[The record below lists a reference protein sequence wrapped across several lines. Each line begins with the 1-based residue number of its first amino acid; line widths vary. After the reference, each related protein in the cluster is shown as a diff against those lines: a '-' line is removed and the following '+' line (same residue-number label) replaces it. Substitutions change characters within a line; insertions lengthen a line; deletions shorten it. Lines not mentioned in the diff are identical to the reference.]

1 MKKYRG
7 AAHNEIQTGIKM
19 FLRKAGCTMYED
31 CLTIASHIPRHYIIN
46 SAPQRKT
53 HGFNKEADIIFEYPP
68 SVLSPLNV
76 TRRFF
81 IDITLVTPWGRGY
94 TPYAGPPGAAETAS
108 INKHKLYNDIYQF
121 PQAKFNTERISS
133 DSIIIL
139 AFEVT
144 GAFTAE
150 TNEFFSLLST
160 ALSARHSHYTAS
172 QWKFYIVSHISQ
184 LISQDFAQRHIE
196 LRQKI
201 SSAQNL
207 APCITPLHPPNE
219 LVETVQE
226 IRISTPFPLTSTIP
240 RLTPADTATADA
252 LMEECLKDTD
262 IRLFY
267 TDGS

>member
-19 FLRKAGCTMYED
+19 FLRKAGCTIYED

-121 PQAKFNTERISS
+121 PQANTERISS

-150 TNEFFSLLST
+150 TNEFFSLLSNST
-160 ALSARHSHYTAS
+160 VSQTLSLYS
-172 QWKFYIVSHISQ
+172 QSM
-184 LISQDFAQRHIE
+184 
-196 LRQKI
+196 
-201 SSAQNL
+201 
-207 APCITPLHPPNE
+207 
-219 LVETVQE
+219 E
-226 IRISTPFPLTSTIP
+226 IRYRVAHLAIN
-240 RLTPADTATADA
+240 
-252 LMEECLKDTD
+252 
-262 IRLFY
+262 
-267 TDGS
+267 

>member
-1 MKKYRG
+1 MQWKAGISLVYPTNLPCICSSPHQSYWTEGHAHSCLHPAMKKYRG

-19 FLRKAGCTMYED
+19 FLRKAGCKMYED
-31 CLTIASHIPRHYIIN
+31 RLTIASHIPSHYIIN
-46 SAPQRKT
+46 SAPQKKT

-81 IDITLVTPWGRGY
+81 IDITMVTPWGRGY

-121 PQAKFNTERISS
+121 PQANTERISS

-160 ALSARHSHYTAS
+160 ALSAKTLSLYS
-172 QWKFYIVSHISQ
+172 QSMEILYRVAH
-184 LISQDFAQRHIE
+184 
-196 LRQKI
+196 
-201 SSAQNL
+201 L
-207 APCITPLHPPNE
+207 AIN
-219 LVETVQE
+219 
-226 IRISTPFPLTSTIP
+226 
-240 RLTPADTATADA
+240 
-252 LMEECLKDTD
+252 
-262 IRLFY
+262 
-267 TDGS
+267 